1 MTTVEDASNVVAT
14 LLVSNMK
21 DEADNDHENDVDKE
35 SPQSKEN
42 CDEAITTTTSSN
54 VVANNNSGISS
65 QQERQLVPPQV
76 QALVQSQ
83 IKSVTAAALS
93 PPQITTVRPQL
104 QPVHEQA
111 SSQTIASVAGMV
123 APSTSMMSSLPF
135 QNNSRKAERLEQNRI
150 SARESRKR
158 KKSMIEELQRT
169 VIALTSENNELNGR
183 NQSLRSQ
190 LTEIG
195 RKHPNVVSIQAVMNS
210 VPNPSPRHQHQQQQ
224 QQPLG
229 AMIMAPN
236 YLQYSKQQQ
245 HNQRV
250 QHPDTITA
258 ATTEVYQM
266 QMPIPIVASAS
277 APVPPP
283 FQMAPPQQQQIIAVA
298 STMAAPVSMI
308 PAVIQAA
315 PPSTMKQQHTMI
327 APQPSSLASW
337 DTQLKPSTTI
347 ITTQPK
353 VVTVQEAPTSTTSA
367 TTSNDI
373 PTTATTTTM
382 MVPDP
387 MAVAATSETV
397 IIA

>member
-1 MTTVEDASNVVAT
+1 
-14 LLVSNMK
+14 
-21 DEADNDHENDVDKE
+21 
-35 SPQSKEN
+35 
-42 CDEAITTTTSSN
+42 
-54 VVANNNSGISS
+54 
-65 QQERQLVPPQV
+65 
-76 QALVQSQ
+76 
-83 IKSVTAAALS
+83 
-93 PPQITTVRPQL
+93 
-104 QPVHEQA
+104 
-111 SSQTIASVAGMV
+111 
-123 APSTSMMSSLPF
+123 MMSSLPF

-224 QQPLG
+224 QQQPLG

-250 QHPDTITA
+250 QHSDTITA

-266 QMPIPIVASAS
+266 KMPIPIVASAS

-283 FQMAPPQQQQIIAVA
+283 FQMAPPQQQQTIAVA

-308 PAVIQAA
+308 PAVIQAV

-337 DTQLKPSTTI
+337 DTQLKPSTTT